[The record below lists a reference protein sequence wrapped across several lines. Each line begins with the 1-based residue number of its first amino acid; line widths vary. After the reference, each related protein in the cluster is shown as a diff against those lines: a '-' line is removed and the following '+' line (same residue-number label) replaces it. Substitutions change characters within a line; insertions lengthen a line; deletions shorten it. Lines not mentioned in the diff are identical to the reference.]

1 MCIRDR
7 VLAKRFWPGPLTI
20 VLPARQEIPKVVL
33 AGGITVG
40 LRCPD
45 HPLTLELLRKCGLP
59 LAAPSANP
67 SGAPSP
73 KTAAEVLGYFEG
85 KIEAVID
92 GGACGIGLES
102 TIIDLTHAPYRIL
115 RQGALPERDIAAAL
129 AENMHIIGLTG
140 GTGTGKTTALNVLSE
155 MGALC
160 LACDEVYHELTNTCL
175 LYTSICTMQGMR
187 ACSVRSLD

>member
-1 MCIRDR
+1 MR
-7 VLAKRFWPGPLTI
+7 
-20 VLPARQEIPKVVL
+20 
-33 AGGITVG
+33 
-40 LRCPD
+40 
-45 HPLTLELLRKCGLP
+45 LP

-115 RQGALPERDIAAAL
+115 RQARCRS
-129 AENMHIIGLTG
+129 
-140 GTGTGKTTALNVLSE
+140 GT
-155 MGALC
+155 
-160 LACDEVYHELTNTCL
+160 
-175 LYTSICTMQGMR
+175 
-187 ACSVRSLD
+187 